1 MVLAVST
8 SVVGAAGVVVGV
20 LLTSLTQV
28 WGDSRRAKRE
38 DQRDADRNAR
48 ELTLAVRLVVE
59 ELTEAERLIRDA
71 VKAGRYWPADQS
83 PSDTLWIEHRPVL
96 ATYVPGPADWFGITP
111 AFPEINRLNQLVHER
126 RGQSADGER
135 VPVLPDDETF
145 AAWYHI
151 HRAIWGLEATID
163 MAEDVDAWLAR
174 IDRTKQAYWGG
185 DP

>member
-28 WGDSRRAKRE
+28 WVDSRRTKRE
-38 DQRDADRNAR
+38 EQRDSDRNAR

-59 ELTEAERLIRDA
+59 ELTEAECLIREA
-71 VKAGRYWPADQS
+71 VKAGHYWPANQS
-83 PSDTLWIEHRPVL
+83 PSNALWIEHRPVL
-96 ATYVPGPADWFGITP
+96 ATYVPGPADWLGITP
-111 AFPEINRLNQLVHER
+111 AFPELNRLNQLVHER
-126 RGQSADGER
+126 RGQSADGGN
-135 VPVLPDDETF
+135 VPVLPDDDTF

-163 MAEDVDAWLAR
+163 MAEEVDAWLAR
-174 IDRTKQAYWGG
+174 IDRTKQTYWGG

>member
-1 MVLAVST
+1 MILAAST

-28 WGDSRRAKRE
+28 WRDSRRAKRE
-38 DQRDADRNAR
+38 EQRDSDRNSR

-59 ELTEAERLIRDA
+59 ELSEAERLIREA
-71 VKAGRYWPADQS
+71 VKAGHYWTADQS
-83 PSDTLWIEHRPVL
+83 LADTLWIEHRPVL
-96 ATYVPGPADWFGITP
+96 ATYIPGPADWLGITP
-111 AFPEINRLNQLVHER
+111 AFPELNRLNQLVDER
-126 RGQSADGER
+126 RGQSADGES
-135 VPVLPDDETF
+135 VTVLSDDETF

-163 MAEDVDAWLAR
+163 MADDVKAWSDR
-174 IDRTKQAYWGG
+174 IDRMKQAYWGG

>member
-1 MVLAVST
+1 MILAVST

-28 WGDSRRAKRE
+28 WRDSRQAKRKE
-38 DQRDADRNAR
+38 QRDSDRNAR

-59 ELTEAERLIRDA
+59 ELTEAEGLIREA
-71 VKAGRYWPADQS
+71 VKAGHYWAADRS
-83 PSDTLWIEHRPVL
+83 PSNALWLEHRPVL
-96 ATYVPGPADWFGITP
+96 ATYVPGPADWLGITP
-111 AFPEINRLNQLVHER
+111 AFPELNRLNQLVHER
-126 RGQSADGER
+126 RGQSGDGEK
-135 VPVLPDDETF
+135 VPVLPDDDTF

-163 MAEDVDAWLAR
+163 MAEDVKGWSDR
-174 IDRTKQAYWGG
+174 IDQMKQVYWGG